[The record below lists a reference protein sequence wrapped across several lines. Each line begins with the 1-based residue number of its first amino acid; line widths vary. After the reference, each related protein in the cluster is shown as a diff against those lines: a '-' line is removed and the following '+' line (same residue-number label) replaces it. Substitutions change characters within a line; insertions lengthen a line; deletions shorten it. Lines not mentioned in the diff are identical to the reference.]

1 MICYILHSQVLGK
14 YYTGVTLENVS
25 SRLEKHN
32 ESTYGTHYTSQT
44 KDWELYLEIICNC
57 KTQMFQ
63 IEKHIK
69 RMKSKVYIEN
79 LKKYPEMIEKLKNKY
94 TCNWLCR

>member
-1 MICYILHSQVLGK
+1 MMTCYILYSPNLSK
-14 YYTGVTLENVS
+14 YYVGVTLEDVN

-32 ESTYGTHYTSQT
+32 ESTYGIHFTSQT
-44 KDWELYLEIICNC
+44 SDWELYLEIICNC
-57 KTQMFQ
+57 KTQMLR

-79 LKKYPEMIEKLKNKY
+79 LKKYPEMIEKLMDKY
-94 TCNWLCR
+94 TCN